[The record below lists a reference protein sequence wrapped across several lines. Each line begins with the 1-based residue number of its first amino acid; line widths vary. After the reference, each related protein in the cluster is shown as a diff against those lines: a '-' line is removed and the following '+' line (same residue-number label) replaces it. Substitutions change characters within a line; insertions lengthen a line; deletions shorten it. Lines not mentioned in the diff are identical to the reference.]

1 MKLEDALKE
10 SDIPA
15 AKRVENDYQ
24 AVIRFLPNSQGV
36 LMRRVFPVL
45 KQSGMTEFEEEEE
58 RFPHLGALIY
68 KAIKK
73 RYTEVRRYAQ
83 DWQPLLYATGE
94 KAQAA
99 WRAALA
105 KENEEE
111 EEEEYHNIEDEFTYI
126 DSTGDED
133 DLYDMETVEL
143 YSSDFLDNYG
153 Y

>member
-73 RYTEVRRYAQ
+73 RYTEVRRYAE
-83 DWQPLLYATGE
+83 DWLPLYYATGE
-94 KAQAA
+94 KAREAL
-99 WRAALA
+99 RATLA
-105 KENEEE
+105 KTYEEE
-111 EEEEYHNIEDEFTYI
+111 QEEYHNIEDEFTFF
-126 DSTGDED
+126 DPLKTENLDFD
-133 DLYDMETVEL
+133 RDLE
-143 YSSDFLDNYG
+143 
-153 Y
+153 

>member
-1 MKLEDALKE
+1 M
-10 SDIPA
+10 
-15 AKRVENDYQ
+15 
-24 AVIRFLPNSQGV
+24 
-36 LMRRVFPVL
+36 
-45 KQSGMTEFEEEEE
+45 
-58 RFPHLGALIY
+58 
-68 KAIKK
+68 
-73 RYTEVRRYAQ
+73 
-83 DWQPLLYATGE
+83 YATGE